1 MIKSHD
7 NFYEHDIN
15 DNIIDIII
23 SDTNTKNNNKLL
35 NSSNIKTPS
44 IDNLSIDDCN
54 KANKINNDKLRELL
68 YLSTSMSLYDI
79 AKVVHFCYKKH
90 YIVGKIK
97 NKLWYVFDGIKWK
110 ITEVGPYY
118 RLSSEIVELYER
130 IKQEE
135 ENKLNELN
143 DGQQNEVEECMKKIN
158 IFNNLIQKLK
168 NVNTKEQICKEC
180 LYLFYD
186 PDFMYRLDTNFN
198 LICFE
203 NGVLNLETNK
213 FGIGYPDQYLSIMI
227 NCDFSFPSNNNEK
240 KELTNIFDLFKTFR
254 LNILKK
260 RKNKLI
266 FNILKK
272 IDISI

>member
-7 NFYEHDIN
+7 NFYEIDIIDIN
-15 DNIIDIII
+15 DIIDIKI
-23 SDTNTKNNNKLL
+23 SDINTRNSTDNNLL
-35 NSSNIKTPS
+35 SDSNIKTS
-44 IDNLSIDDCN
+44 STDNLLSVDECN

-130 IKQEE
+130 IKHEE

-143 DGQQNEVEECMKKIN
+143 DDQQNEVEEIMKKIN

-186 PDFMYRLDTNFN
+186 PDFIYRLDTNFN

-266 FNILKK
+266 FNI
-272 IDISI
+272 